1 MSPNPAPLPDG
12 DRRRKPRRD
21 TDLLLEIRL
30 DPKTLAGR
38 AENVSTG
45 GVFFFVHEP
54 VEVTVTFLE
63 DGQRKSHTGRLVRA
77 ERLSAETT
85 GFAVEFP
92 QE

>member
-1 MSPNPAPLPDG
+1 MSPNPAPPPDG
-12 DRRRKPRRD
+12 DRRRKQRRD
-21 TDLLLEIRL
+21 SDLLLEIRL
-30 DPKTLAGR
+30 DPKALAGR
-38 AENVSTG
+38 AENISSG

-54 VEVTVTFLE
+54 VAVTVTFIE

-77 ERLSAETT
+77 ERLSPETT